1 MSLLSHNELVQH
13 INAGMI
19 SHPNSLLPFPIEQ
32 VNGASVDLTLG
43 DKMLIESR
51 ATIVNLARKESTPME
66 ELPLSA
72 GQWSLYPGDF
82 VLAHTREYFRFPPDI
97 AGHYM
102 LKSSLA
108 RSGLQH
114 LMAGFADPTWHG
126 SLTLELVNQTKSK
139 VIVLEHGMKIGQM
152 LFFRCTSAVP
162 AAVAYA
168 ARGQYQGDSTVMASK
183 GVR

>member
-1 MSLLSHNELVQH
+1 MSLLSHNELVEH

-19 SHPNSLLPFPIEQ
+19 SYQLPADLI
-32 VNGASVDLTLG
+32 NGASVDLTLG
-43 DKMLIESR
+43 DTVLIEDGDS
-51 ATIVNLARKESTPME
+51 IINLARKESTPMR
-66 ELPLSA
+66 ELPLVD
-72 GQWSLYPGDF
+72 GKWTIYPGDF
-82 VLAHTREYFRFPPDI
+82 VLAHTREYFRFPADV

-126 SLTLELVNQTKSK
+126 VLTLELVNQTKSK
-139 VIVLEHGMKIGQM
+139 VIVLEPGMKIGQM

-168 ARGQYQGDSTVMASK
+168 ARGQYHGDATVTASK